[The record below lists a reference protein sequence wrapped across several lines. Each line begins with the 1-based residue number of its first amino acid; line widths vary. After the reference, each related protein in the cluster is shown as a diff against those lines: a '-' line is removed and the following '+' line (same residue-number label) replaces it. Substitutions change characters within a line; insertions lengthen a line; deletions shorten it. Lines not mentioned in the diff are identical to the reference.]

1 MLTKS
6 ALALSVIAASLSLT
20 GCDNSSDEPSTDD
33 VHDYVEQQAKS
44 QTMESISKDEIELK
58 KSLEELHK
66 TDPSVKDLYYSA
78 NEKGEKQLHVVQDS
92 PNKESASSVS
102 ETVWPILGG
111 VAAGALVSHMISSG
125 GASNCAR
132 STPPAGQYYYSQE
145 DQRKKKNEYTS
156 GYVNTVMSSNRSNLY
171 SNPRLS
177 NNVRSVVSSRS
188 TGAFSS
194 SSSARS
200 GGYGMGS

>member
-125 GASNCAR
+125 GASNYAR

-200 GGYGMGS
+200 GGYGMG